1 MGALLLHV
9 FIPACG
15 RATLECVKK
24 KRALFSCIEG
34 GLRRQNIARIN
45 GAGFQD
51 GQKEGGE
58 NSIRSN

>member
-24 KRALFSCIEG
+24 KRALFYALKMVFG
-34 GLRRQNIARIN
+34 GRNMRR
-45 GAGFQD
+45 
-51 GQKEGGE
+51 
-58 NSIRSN
+58 NSLDLQ